1 MTTFGHPSNGESVP
15 DIAQVPATKLVF
27 HSGAHQQTYE
37 HKTRIAHI
45 CPIEQ
50 LPEVDR
56 SLFKVP
62 SETNAPLYAIIV
74 ESTIFHPQGGGQP
87 SDIGKMAIDGAITFG
102 VLTARTS
109 ATKPSI
115 VLHFGHFTSDQIS
128 TEDVTG
134 RTVDQFVDAEK
145 RTLFSRLH
153 TAGHVLGAA
162 TRTLL
167 ESRVDNFDEL
177 KASHFPDS
185 AACEFQGSIDGK
197 YKPEIQTAVDESVAK
212 DAEVRIGWWTKEDF
226 RKRNLQRLLIP
237 DEDWKAIAIAV
248 DEGGEEMQGDANDEQ
263 TRIRVVDI
271 VGAEVYPCGGT
282 HVPTTKQ
289 CGKVTVKK
297 ISRSKGNSRMG
308 RPSEL

>member
-1 MTTFGHPSNGESVP
+1 MSTSDHPSNDESVY

-37 HKTRIAHI
+37 HKTRIAQI
-45 CPIEQ
+45 SPIEQ
-50 LPEVDR
+50 LPEIDR

-62 SETNAPLYAIIV
+62 LETNAPPYAIIV

-87 SDIGKMAIDGAITFG
+87 SDVGKMTIDEAITFD

-115 VLHFGHFTSDQIS
+115 VLHFGHFTGDQIS
-128 TEDVTG
+128 IEDVTG

-167 ESRVDNFDEL
+167 ESRVENFDEL

-197 YKPEIQTAVDESVAK
+197 YKPEIQSAVDESIAK
-212 DAEVRIGWWTKEDF
+212 DAEVKIGWWTKEDF

-248 DEGGEEMQGDANDEQ
+248 DENGDEMHADADDEH

-297 ISRSKGNSRMG
+297 ISRSKGNSRV
-308 RPSEL
+308 SYLVD